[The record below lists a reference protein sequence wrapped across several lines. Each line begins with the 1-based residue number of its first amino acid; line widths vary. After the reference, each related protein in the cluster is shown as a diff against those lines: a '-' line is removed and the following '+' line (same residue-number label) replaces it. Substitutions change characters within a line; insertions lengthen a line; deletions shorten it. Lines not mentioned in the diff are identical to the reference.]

1 MKIRKILGL
10 KNSKSYVHFDIDN
23 DINNFFSIQNDVV
36 GPTKEELVAI

>member
-23 DINNFFSIQNDVV
+23 DINNFFSIQNDAV
-36 GPTKEELVAI
+36 GPSKERLDAI